1 MIYAAPGTP
10 DAKIAFKPQYDN
22 FIGGKF
28 VAPVNGQYFDVVTPT
43 SGKTYTQAARS
54 TAEDIDLALDAAHA
68 AADAWGKTPAADR
81 ANLLLKI
88 ADRLEANLEL
98 LAYAETVDNGKPI
111 RETINADIPLTI
123 DHFRYFAG
131 CLRSQEGG
139 LSQIDDNTVAY
150 HFQEPL
156 GVVGQII
163 PWNFPILM
171 AAWKLAPAIGAGN
184 CVVLKPAESTPIS
197 ILILAELIAD
207 LLPPGVLNIVNGYGR
222 EAGMPLASSKRI
234 AKIAFTGSTAT
245 GRMIAQ
251 AAASNLIPATLEL
264 GGKSPNVFFADIM
277 DRDDGF
283 LDKAIEGL
291 VLFAFNQGEVCTC
304 PSRALIQESIYD
316 KFMERVLKRVA
327 AIVQGS
333 PLDTDTMMG
342 AQASKEQLAKILSY
356 LDLGKQEGAQVL
368 IGGAQAHLAG
378 DLEGGYYVQ
387 PTLFKGHNKMRIFQE
402 EIFGPV
408 LAVTTFTDEAEALEI
423 ANDTLYGLGAGV
435 WSRNGNVA
443 YRMGRAIKAGR
454 VWTNCYHAYPAHAAF
469 GGYKESGIGRETH
482 KVMLDHYQQT
492 KNLLVSYSES
502 KLGFF

>member
-171 AAWKLAPAIGAGN
+171 AA
-184 CVVLKPAESTPIS
+184 
-197 ILILAELIAD
+197 
-207 LLPPGVLNIVNGYGR
+207 
-222 EAGMPLASSKRI
+222 
-234 AKIAFTGSTAT
+234 
-245 GRMIAQ
+245 
-251 AAASNLIPATLEL
+251 
-264 GGKSPNVFFADIM
+264 
-277 DRDDGF
+277 
-283 LDKAIEGL
+283 
-291 VLFAFNQGEVCTC
+291 
-304 PSRALIQESIYD
+304 
-316 KFMERVLKRVA
+316 
-327 AIVQGS
+327 
-333 PLDTDTMMG
+333 
-342 AQASKEQLAKILSY
+342 
-356 LDLGKQEGAQVL
+356 
-368 IGGAQAHLAG
+368 
-378 DLEGGYYVQ
+378 
-387 PTLFKGHNKMRIFQE
+387 
-402 EIFGPV
+402 
-408 LAVTTFTDEAEALEI
+408 
-423 ANDTLYGLGAGV
+423 
-435 WSRNGNVA
+435 
-443 YRMGRAIKAGR
+443 
-454 VWTNCYHAYPAHAAF
+454 
-469 GGYKESGIGRETH
+469 
-482 KVMLDHYQQT
+482 
-492 KNLLVSYSES
+492 
-502 KLGFF
+502 